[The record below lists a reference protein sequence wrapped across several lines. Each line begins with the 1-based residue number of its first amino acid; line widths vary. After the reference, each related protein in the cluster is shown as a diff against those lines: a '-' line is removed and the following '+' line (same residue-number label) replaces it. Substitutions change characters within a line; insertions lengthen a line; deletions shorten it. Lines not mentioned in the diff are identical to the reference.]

1 MHLGVSGKKML
12 DLNLKV
18 EAIIKA
24 IGVLPIKSALLMA
37 DVVIG
42 VLLFVPERVLQLLY
56 ISEIVRMHRQ
66 CLGLSFLVVT
76 ACLVVM
82 CIHSV
87 IQWIRIR
94 KMYTG
99 NDARK
104 RLGKLSSWAK
114 AMVRQMYESA
124 EHAQKLPLQNG
135 NVAMMLAGGVIGHAQ
150 LGDAIGFE
158 CYLQPWV
165 VDFLD
170 QNPEFL
176 ESLSKFDKPYNVS
189 AGLW

>member
-1 MHLGVSGKKML
+1 ML

-42 VLLFVPERVLQLLY
+42 VLIFVPERVLQLLY
-56 ISEIVRMHRQ
+56 ISEIVRVHRQ
-66 CLGLSFLVVT
+66 CLGLSFLVVA

-104 RLGKLSSWAK
+104 RLERLSSWAK

-170 QNPEFL
+170 KNHDFL

-189 AGLW
+189 AGLL